1 MGTTPRARSGAG
13 RSDPLSYASVPVAPG
28 SLTSDPAWSKARKI
42 AFWLLAGYVASMLA
56 VFLLLR
62 TSLLVAS
69 GNETSG
75 DRAVF
80 TAVNAGTLTG
90 FQQTMGLR
98 EMRQVGIYGPAV
110 ILVLTLIGSLVSL
123 TVGGLAASRILAMPH
138 TIRQIV
144 SAAVTSVLLASL
156 AGAAALAVTGM
167 NVFDAVLQ
175 AASAFGNSGL
185 HTGTLPTT
193 LSPATYLVL
202 LPLAVLGGLGLPVL
216 IELGDRVFGGP
227 SLSGNSRVVLRM
239 TGIVYLLGFAALLLA
254 QAPVASGAGWPA
266 WRSTLASCSVAA
278 VNTRTAGFA
287 FQSPAAF
294 TAAGQW
300 ILMALMLIGAA
311 SAGTAGGIKV
321 NTLWQLGKGIRQVLA
336 GRAVQRAVGIAA
348 VWAGVYGAALFTGLL
363 FLLTI
368 EPQIPGDRLLFLAVS
383 AIGNVGLSHDP
394 VAITGPGLFVLS
406 LLMLVGRLSPLGVL
420 WWIAETTPGTDVL
433 VG

>member
-1 MGTTPRARSGAG
+1 
-13 RSDPLSYASVPVAPG
+13 
-28 SLTSDPAWSKARKI
+28 
-42 AFWLLAGYVASMLA
+42 
-56 VFLLLR
+56 
-62 TSLLVAS
+62 
-69 GNETSG
+69 
-75 DRAVF
+75 
-80 TAVNAGTLTG
+80 
-90 FQQTMGLR
+90 
-98 EMRQVGIYGPAV
+98 MRQVGIYGPV
-110 ILVLTLIGSLVSL
+110 VMLLLTLIGSLVSL
-123 TVGGLAASRILAMPH
+123 TVGGLAASRILGMPH
-138 TIRQIV
+138 TIRQI
-144 SAAVTSVLLASL
+144 AAAAFTSVALATL

-185 HTGTLPTT
+185 YTGTLPTT
-193 LSPATYLVL
+193 GSPATYLVL
-202 LPLAVLGGLGLPVL
+202 LPLGVIGGLGLPVL
-216 IELGDRVFGGP
+216 MELGDRVFGGP
-227 SLSGNSRVVLRM
+227 PPSGNSRVVLAM
-239 TGIVYLLGFAALLLA
+239 TGTIYLLGFVALLLA

-278 VNTRTAGFA
+278 LNTRTAGFA

-311 SAGTAGGIKV
+311 SAGTAGGIKI
-321 NTLWQLGKGIRQVLA
+321 NTLWHLGKGVRQVLA
-336 GRAVQRAVGIAA
+336 GGAVQRAIGIAV
-348 VWAGVYGAALFTGLL
+348 VWAGAYVAALFLGLL

-406 LLMLVGRLSPLGVL
+406 LLMLVGRLGPLGVL
-420 WWIAETTPGTDVL
+420 WWMAETTAGADVL

>member
-1 MGTTPRARSGAG
+1 MGATRRARSGAG

-28 SLTSDPAWSKARKI
+28 SLTSESAWSSARKI
-42 AFWLLAGYVASMLA
+42 AFWLLAGYLATMLA

-62 TSLLVAS
+62 TPVLAAS
-69 GNETSG
+69 GNETSV

-90 FQQTMGLR
+90 FQQTMGLH
-98 EMRQVGIYGPAV
+98 EMRQVGISGP
-110 ILVLTLIGSLVSL
+110 LVMLLLTLIGSLVSL
-123 TVGGLAASRILAMPH
+123 TVGGLAASRILGMPQ

-144 SAAVTSVLLASL
+144 SAAITSVLLATL
-156 AGAAALAVTGM
+156 AGAAALAISGM

-185 HTGTLPTT
+185 YTGTLPTT
-193 LSPATYLVL
+193 LSPTTYLVL
-202 LPLAVLGGLGLPVL
+202 LPLSVLGGWGLPVL

-227 SLSGNSRVVLRM
+227 PLSANSRVVLRM
-239 TGIVYLLGFAALLLA
+239 TGIIYLIGFVALLLA
-254 QAPVASGAGWPA
+254 QAPVASDGGWTA
-266 WRSTLASCSVAA
+266 WRNTLASCSVAA
-278 VNTRTAGFA
+278 LNTRTAGFA

-311 SAGTAGGIKV
+311 SAGTAGGIKI
-321 NTLWQLGKGIRQVLA
+321 NTLWHLGKGVRQMLT
-336 GRAVQRAVGIAA
+336 GGAVRRAVGIAVA
-348 VWAGVYGAALFTGLL
+348 WAGIYMAALYIGLL

-406 LLMLVGRLSPLGVL
+406 LLMLVGRIVPLGVL
-420 WWIAETTPGTDVL
+420 WWMAQTTPGAEVL